1 MGGQS
6 LVYGDESEGVIV
18 VLLVVSQCWH
28 ELVIAGRIDV
38 RRLAGRSGLRGSLL
52 LAWLYGSVF
61 DSGSC
66 MELDGNAEVLT

>member
-1 MGGQS
+1 M
-6 LVYGDESEGVIV
+6 

-52 LAWLYGSVF
+52 LAWC
-61 DSGSC
+61 C
-66 MELDGNAEVLT
+66 MVQYLIVVVVWSWMEVRMC